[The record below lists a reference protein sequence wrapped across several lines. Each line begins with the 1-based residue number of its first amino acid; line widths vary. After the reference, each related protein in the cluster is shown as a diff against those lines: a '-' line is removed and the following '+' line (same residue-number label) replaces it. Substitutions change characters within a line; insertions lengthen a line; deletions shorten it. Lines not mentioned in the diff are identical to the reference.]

1 MDDVVKRIA
10 SLGLNGVIFVI
21 ALATRGVATFL
32 AIPIVV
38 AAFGGPFGIIGGIT
52 VLGLTTLVGDALAG
66 FGIDAILSGV
76 YAERR
81 KTEPSASLMS
91 EIDNLPIISDQLKRR
106 LKAEIQ
112 VSSEFKAIK
121 TADE

>member
-10 SLGLNGVIFVI
+10 SLGLPGVIFVI
-21 ALATRGVATFL
+21 TLATRGVATFL
-32 AIPIVV
+32 AIPLAV

-52 VLGLTTLVGDALAG
+52 VLGLVTLVGDALAG

-81 KTEPSASLMS
+81 KNEPSASLLS
-91 EIDNLPIISDQLKRR
+91 EIDNLPISDQLKYR

-121 TADE
+121 TADD

>member
-10 SLGLNGVIFVI
+10 GLGLAGVLFVI
-21 ALATRGVATFL
+21 TLATRGVATYL
-32 AIPIVV
+32 AIPIAI
-38 AAFGGPFGIIGGIT
+38 AAWGGPFGIIGGIT

-66 FGIDAILSGV
+66 FGIDAILSAV

-81 KTEPSASLMS
+81 KNEPSASLIS
-91 EIDNLPIISDQLKRR
+91 EIDNLPISDQLKHR

-121 TADE
+121 TADD

>member
-1 MDDVVKRIA
+1 MDDVVKKIA
-10 SLGLNGVIFVI
+10 SLGLPGVIFVI
-21 ALATRGVATFL
+21 TLTTRGLSTFL
-32 AIPIVV
+32 AIPIAV
-38 AAFGGPFGIIGGIT
+38 AVLGGPFGIIGGLT
-52 VLGLTTLVGDALAG
+52 VLGLTTLVGDALAA

-81 KTEPSASLMS
+81 KNEPSASLIS
-91 EIDNLPIISDQLKRR
+91 EIDNLAISDQLKRR

-121 TADE
+121 TADD